1 MGLVGDGDY
10 APEGEFASG
19 SGDWNSE
26 QRKGQRGGLG
36 LGLYRRDGAW
46 KKERERGT
54 AMAFHTG
61 AFHVGATAAETC
73 RSGTC
78 HRWGREG
85 KERGEEGKGMVA
97 ADG

>member
-36 LGLYRRDGAW
+36 PGLYRRDGAR

-54 AMAFHTG
+54 VICYLPCMG
-61 AFHVGATAAETC
+61 VGGLPFERAPSAGE
-73 RSGTC
+73 R
-78 HRWGREG
+78 
-85 KERGEEGKGMVA
+85 KER
-97 ADG
+97 